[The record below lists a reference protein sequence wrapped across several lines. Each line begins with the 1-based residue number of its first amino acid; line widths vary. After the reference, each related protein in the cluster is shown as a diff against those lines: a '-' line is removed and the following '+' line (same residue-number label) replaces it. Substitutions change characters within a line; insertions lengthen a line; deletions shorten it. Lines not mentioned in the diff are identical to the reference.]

1 MGYRLFIRR
10 EFFGYLFYDNK
21 EDKIYTYKTN
31 KELDFSKGIKVAK
44 NNTYEFFN
52 ESEIK
57 FLKSKILR
65 NDILSAPTTVDL
77 YPTLFCNERCKFCYI
92 GNRLDN
98 KINGLS
104 RKNGIAIMN
113 ELVENGI
120 FSLSI
125 LGGEPLLYKDLGWLL
140 DVAYKKDLIISISS
154 NGTIYNEELINK
166 IIDYN
171 ISFSLSFHSHL
182 PKIHADIVNNNAAF
196 NKELNFL
203 DRVIDKGL
211 KIHITTLVTKS
222 NKDSVLETIEFLC
235 NRGVRAIT
243 LFHWSKSDFGSTN
256 QNEGVDFWDFKDI
269 LKKSIIISK
278 KYNVKITSRT
288 NFPFLIYD
296 DMDLDYDDSLSN
308 ILYGTIDTR
317 RVLHIL
323 YDGSTYSTTYNLPE
337 NKAFLGNI
345 FQDGLRNLWNNSKN
359 LEMLRTANVSSVC
372 KKCEHFNYCRGGS
385 ILNYKENLNNDLPLC
400 PLHIKPLFAE

>member
-1 MGYRLFIRR
+1 M
-10 EFFGYLFYDNK
+10 
-21 EDKIYTYKTN
+21 YTYKTN
-31 KELDFSKGIKVAK
+31 KNLDFSRGVEVAK
-44 NNTYEFFN
+44 NNKYEFFDS
-52 ESEIK
+52 SEIK

-65 NDILSAPTTVDL
+65 SDILSAPTTVDL

-104 RKNGIAIMN
+104 RKNAISIMN

-125 LGGEPLLYKDLGWLL
+125 LGGEPLLYRDLGWLL
-140 DVAYKKDLIISISS
+140 DIAYKRDLIISISS
-154 NGTIYNEELINK
+154 NGTMYNENLINK
-166 IIDYN
+166 IVEYD

-182 PKIHADIVNNNAAF
+182 PKIHADIVNNNVAL

-203 DRVIDKGL
+203 DRVINKGL
-211 KIHITTLVTKS
+211 KTHVTTLITKN
-222 NKDSVLETIEFLC
+222 NKDSVLETIKFLC
-235 NRGVRAIT
+235 DNGIKAIT
-243 LFHWSKSDFGSTN
+243 LFHWSKSDFGSIN
-256 QNEGVDFWDFKDI
+256 QKDGIDFWDFKEI
-269 LKKSIIISK
+269 LKKAMIIGK

-288 NFPFLIYD
+288 NFPFLIYE
-296 DMDLDYDDSLSN
+296 DMDLEYDKNLSN

-323 YDGSTYSTTYNLPE
+323 YDGSTYSTTYDLPH
-337 NKAFLGNI
+337 NKAFLGNV
-345 FQDGLRNLWNNSKN
+345 FQEGISKLWNNNKN
-359 LEMLRTANVSSVC
+359 LEMLRNASIPNVC
-372 KKCEHFNYCRGGS
+372 KKCEHFDYCRTGS
-385 ILNYKENLNNDLPLC
+385 VLNYKENINNDLPLC

>member
-1 MGYRLFIRR
+1 MKYRLFVRR

-31 KELDFSKGIKVAK
+31 KELDFSKGIEVAK
-44 NNTYEFFN
+44 NNTHEFFN
-52 ESEIK
+52 ASEIK
-57 FLKSKILR
+57 FLKSKVWR
-65 NDILSAPTTVDL
+65 SDILSAPTTVDL
-77 YPTLFCNERCKFCYI
+77 YPTLFCNERCNFCYI

-104 RKNGIAIMN
+104 RTNAIRIMD

-140 DVAYKKDLIISISS
+140 DIAHKRDLIISISS
-154 NGTIYNEELINK
+154 NGTIYDEELINK
-166 IIDYN
+166 IIEYN

-182 PKIHADIVNNNAAF
+182 PEIHANIVNNNIAL

-203 DRVIDKGL
+203 DRAIDKGL
-211 KIHITTLVTKS
+211 RTHITTLITKS
-222 NKDSVLETIEFLC
+222 NKDSILETIEFLC
-235 NRGVRAIT
+235 NKGIRAIT
-243 LFHWSKSDFGSTN
+243 LFHWSKSDFGSIN
-256 QNEGVDFWDFKDI
+256 QNYGVDFWEFKEI
-269 LKKSIIISK
+269 LKKAIVIGK
-278 KYNVKITSRT
+278 KYNAKITSRT
-288 NFPFLIYD
+288 NFPFLIYE
-296 DMDLDYDDSLSN
+296 DMDLEYDNSLSN

-323 YDGSTYSTTYNLPE
+323 YNGSTYSTTYDLPK
-337 NKAFLGNI
+337 NKAFLGNV
-345 FQDGLRNLWNNSKN
+345 FQESISKLWNNNKN
-359 LEMLRTANVSSVC
+359 LEMLRNASVPKVC
-372 KKCEHFNYCRGGS
+372 KKCMHFDYCRAGS
-385 ILNYKENLNNDLPLC
+385 VLNYKENVNNNLPLC